1 LSKPLNG
8 SKDVCDWLCE
18 QYPKLL
24 PEQHK
29 DAIENLLAKMRSF
42 HAIGVSFPKGAPPP
56 PNMAEEML
64 KRDDLSPS
72 YRKALEFKRDL

>member
-1 LSKPLNG
+1 MGKPLNG

-24 PEQHK
+24 PAQHK
-29 DAIENLLAKMRSF
+29 DSIEGLLAEMRGF
-42 HAIGVSFPKGAPPP
+42 HVMAVSFPKGASAP
-56 PNMAEEML
+56 PNVAEEML
-64 KRDDLSPS
+64 KTDGLSPS